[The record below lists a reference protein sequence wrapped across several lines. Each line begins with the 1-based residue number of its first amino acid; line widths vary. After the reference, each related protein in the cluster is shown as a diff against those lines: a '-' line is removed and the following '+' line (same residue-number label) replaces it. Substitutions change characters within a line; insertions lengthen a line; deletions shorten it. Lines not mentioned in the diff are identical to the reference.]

1 MRKPEHVNKMKN
13 KLCEEFGIV
22 KDSQLR
28 KILGVRYEWKRF
40 YLGEIYAVMSMNKSQ
55 KKLLSNMK
63 IIQEK
68 TRRIF
73 RHQEHQ
79 VPHHKRT
86 PDKDQHEGIQV
97 IGWTKGV

>member
-28 KILGVRYEWKRF
+28 KILGVRYEWKIF
-40 YLGEIYAVMSMNKSQ
+40 YLGEIYAVMSMKKSQ

-63 IIQEK
+63 ITQGK
-68 TRRIF
+68 LQRIV
-73 RHQEHQ
+73 RHGEHQ
-79 VPHHKRT
+79 VPHYKRT
-86 PDKDQHEGIQV
+86 PEKQS
-97 IGWTKGV
+97 T